1 MEKIVLEV
9 SNDIARKWNSASGP
23 KRNKVMAILGNALD
37 LIDEQSKSTAFE
49 KGYGLP
55 DDEAIQ
61 KFEKKAK
68 GNREAYEQSLTQLRK
83 KAKGNGLTEEI
94 LERLLN
100 E

>member
-9 SNDIARKWNSASGP
+9 SNDIARKWNSASVAR
-23 KRNKVMAILGNALD
+23 RNKVMAILNNALD
-37 LIDEQSKSTAFE
+37 LLDEQSKSAAPE

-55 DDEAIQ
+55 GDEAIQ
-61 KFEKKAK
+61 EFEKIA
-68 GNREAYEQSLTQLRK
+68 GESHEAYEQSLTQLRK